1 MKIGVIDV
9 GTNAAKL
16 KICEVNSEEIS
27 TLYQT
32 RIPLRLGD
40 DVFDNERIS
49 EIKKAQF
56 IYTIQAF
63 YSTCLA
69 FEVDKIRAVA
79 TSAMRIAQ
87 NAQEIIR
94 EIKSNVKLDLEVISG
109 DEEARLIQE
118 GLSLLDFDKT
128 KPYLIIDVGGGSTE
142 ISVFQNEEKIAAKS
156 FELGAIRLLRHK
168 ENETIWQD
176 LTDWLTN
183 SIGIEQ
189 EIRVFG
195 TGGNINKVHKIL
207 ATSNSDQIS
216 LFKIKELHQEMFPL
230 TFQERMTK
238 FDLKVDR
245 ADVIVPAMEIFI
257 FIMMKLQVNSISIPK
272 IGLSDG
278 IIVDIIKENKN

>member
-79 TSAMRIAQ
+79 TSAMRIAE

-94 EIKSNVKLDLEVISG
+94 EINSNVKLDLEVISG

-183 SIGIEQ
+183 SIEIEH

-216 LFKIKELHQEMFPL
+216 LFKINELHQEMFPL

-257 FIMMKLQVNSISIPK
+257 FIMEKLQVNSISIPK

>member
-69 FEVDKIRAVA
+69 FEVNKIRAVA

-87 NAQEIIR
+87 NAEEIIR

-257 FIMMKLQVNSISIPK
+257 FILEKLQVNSISIPK

>member
-16 KICEVNSEEIS
+16 KICKVNSEEIS

-49 EIKKAQF
+49 ETKKEQF
-56 IYTIQAF
+56 IHTIQAF

-79 TSAMRIAQ
+79 TSAMRIAE

-94 EIKSNVKLDLEVISG
+94 DIKSNVKLDLEVISG

-142 ISVFQNEEKIAAKS
+142 ISIFENGEKIAAKS

-168 ENETIWQD
+168 ENQTIWQD

-183 SIGIEQ
+183 SIEIEH

-257 FIMMKLQVNSISIPK
+257 FIMEKLQVNSISIPK

>member
-79 TSAMRIAQ
+79 TSAMRIAE

-94 EIKSNVKLDLEVISG
+94 EINSNVKLDLEVISG

-257 FIMMKLQVNSISIPK
+257 FILEKLQVNSISIPK

-278 IIVDIIKENKN
+278 IIVDIIKQIKN

>member
-16 KICEVNSEEIS
+16 KICDVTNSEIR
-27 TLYQT
+27 TLYQA

-49 EIKKAQF
+49 ETKKEQF
-56 IYTIQAF
+56 IHTIQAF

-79 TSAMRIAQ
+79 TSAMRIAE
-87 NAQEIIR
+87 NAQEIIQ

-142 ISVFQNEEKIAAKS
+142 ISIYENGEKIVAKS

-176 LTDWLTN
+176 LADWLTN
-183 SIGIEQ
+183 SIEIEN
-189 EIRVFG
+189 EIHVFG

>member
-16 KICEVNSEEIS
+16 KICKVNSEEIS

-49 EIKKAQF
+49 ETKKEQF
-56 IYTIQAF
+56 IHTIQAF

-79 TSAMRIAQ
+79 TSAMRIAE

-142 ISVFQNEEKIAAKS
+142 ISTFENGEKIAAKS

-183 SIGIEQ
+183 SIGIEH

-245 ADVIVPAMEIFI
+245 ADVILPAMEIFI
-257 FIMMKLQVNSISIPK
+257 FIMTKLQVNSISIPK

>member
-16 KICEVNSEEIS
+16 KICKVNSEEIS

-49 EIKKAQF
+49 ETKKEQF
-56 IYTIQAF
+56 IHTIQAF

-79 TSAMRIAQ
+79 TSAMRIAE

-142 ISVFQNEEKIAAKS
+142 ISIFENGEKIAAKS

-168 ENETIWQD
+168 ENQTIWQD
-176 LTDWLTN
+176 LSDWLTN
-183 SIGIEQ
+183 SIENEH

-257 FIMMKLQVNSISIPK
+257 FIMEKLQVNSISIPK

-278 IIVDIIKENKN
+278 IIVDIMKENKN

>member
-16 KICEVNSEEIS
+16 KICEANSEEIS
-27 TLYQT
+27 NLYQT

-49 EIKKAQF
+49 ETKKTKF
-56 IYTIQAF
+56 IHTIQAF

-69 FEVDKIRAVA
+69 FEVDKIRVVA

-87 NAQEIIR
+87 NAQEVIQ
-94 EIKSNVKLDLEVISG
+94 EIKSKVKLDLEVISG

-128 KPYLIIDVGGGSTE
+128 KHYLIIDVGGGSTE
-142 ISVFQNEEKIAAKS
+142 ISVFQNEEKVAAKS
-156 FELGAIRLLRHK
+156 FELGAIRLLRNK
-168 ENETIWQD
+168 ENQTIWHE
-176 LTDWLTN
+176 LTEWLTN
-183 SIGIEQ
+183 SIGIEH

-216 LFKIKELHQEMFPL
+216 LFKIKKLYQEMFPL

-257 FIMMKLQVNSISIPK
+257 FIMEKLQVNSISIPK

-278 IIVDIIKENKN
+278 IIVDIMKQNKN

>member
-16 KICEVNSEEIS
+16 KICKVNSEEIS

-49 EIKKAQF
+49 ETKKEQF
-56 IYTIQAF
+56 IHTIQAF

-79 TSAMRIAQ
+79 TSAMRIAE

-142 ISVFQNEEKIAAKS
+142 ISTFENGEKIAAKS

-176 LTDWLTN
+176 LADWLTN
-183 SIGIEQ
+183 SIEIEN
-189 EIRVFG
+189 EIHVFG

-257 FIMMKLQVNSISIPK
+257 FIMEKLKVNSISIPK

>member
-69 FEVDKIRAVA
+69 FEVNKIRAVA

-87 NAQEIIR
+87 NAEEIIR

-216 LFKIKELHQEMFPL
+216 LFKINELHQEMFPL

-257 FIMMKLQVNSISIPK
+257 FILEKLQVNSISIPK

-278 IIVDIIKENKN
+278 IIVDIIKQIKN

>member
-16 KICEVNSEEIS
+16 KICKVNSEEIS

-32 RIPLRLGD
+32 RSPLRLGD

-49 EIKKAQF
+49 ETKKEQF
-56 IYTIQAF
+56 IHTIQAF

-79 TSAMRIAQ
+79 TSAMRIAE

-142 ISVFQNEEKIAAKS
+142 ISTFENGEKIAAKS

-176 LTDWLTN
+176 LADWLTN
-183 SIGIEQ
+183 SIEIEH

-257 FIMMKLQVNSISIPK
+257 FIMEKLKVNSISIPK

-278 IIVDIIKENKN
+278 IIVDIMKENKN

>member
-16 KICEVNSEEIS
+16 KICKVNSEEIS

-49 EIKKAQF
+49 ETKKEQF
-56 IYTIQAF
+56 IHTIQAF

-79 TSAMRIAQ
+79 TSAMRIAE
-87 NAQEIIR
+87 NAQEITQ
-94 EIKSNVKLDLEVISG
+94 EIKSSVQLNLEVISG

-142 ISVFQNEEKIAAKS
+142 ISIFENGEKIAAKS

-168 ENETIWQD
+168 ENETIWKD

-183 SIGIEQ
+183 SIGIEH

-216 LFKIKELHQEMFPL
+216 LFKIKELHQEMFLL

-257 FIMMKLQVNSISIPK
+257 FIMEKLKVNSISIPK

>member
-16 KICEVNSEEIS
+16 KICEANSEEIS
-27 TLYQT
+27 NLYQT

-49 EIKKAQF
+49 ETKKTKF
-56 IYTIQAF
+56 IHTIQAF

-69 FEVDKIRAVA
+69 FEVDKIRVVA

-87 NAQEIIR
+87 NAQEVIQ
-94 EIKSNVKLDLEVISG
+94 EIKSKVKLDLEVISG

-128 KPYLIIDVGGGSTE
+128 KHYLIIDVGGGSTE
-142 ISVFQNEEKIAAKS
+142 ISVFQNEEKVAAKS
-156 FELGAIRLLRHK
+156 FELGAIRLLRNK
-168 ENETIWQD
+168 ENQTIWHE
-176 LTDWLTN
+176 LTEWLTN
-183 SIGIEQ
+183 SIGIEH

-216 LFKIKELHQEMFPL
+216 LFKIKKLYQEMFSL

-238 FDLKVDR
+238 FDLKIDR
-245 ADVIVPAMEIFI
+245 ADVILPAMEIFI
-257 FIMMKLQVNSISIPK
+257 FILEKLQVNSISIPK

-278 IIVDIIKENKN
+278 IIVDIMKQNKN

>member
-16 KICEVNSEEIS
+16 KICKVNSEEIS

-49 EIKKAQF
+49 ETKKEQF
-56 IYTIQAF
+56 IHTIKAF

-79 TSAMRIAQ
+79 TSAMRIAE

-94 EIKSNVKLDLEVISG
+94 KIKSNVKLDLEVISG

-142 ISVFQNEEKIAAKS
+142 ISTFENGEKIAAKS
-156 FELGAIRLLRHK
+156 
-168 ENETIWQD
+168 
-176 LTDWLTN
+176 
-183 SIGIEQ
+183 
-189 EIRVFG
+189 
-195 TGGNINKVHKIL
+195 
-207 ATSNSDQIS
+207 
-216 LFKIKELHQEMFPL
+216 
-230 TFQERMTK
+230 
-238 FDLKVDR
+238 
-245 ADVIVPAMEIFI
+245 
-257 FIMMKLQVNSISIPK
+257 
-272 IGLSDG
+272 
-278 IIVDIIKENKN
+278 

>member
-16 KICEVNSEEIS
+16 KICDVTNSEIR
-27 TLYQT
+27 TLYQA

-49 EIKKAQF
+49 ETKKEQF
-56 IYTIQAF
+56 IHTIQAF

-79 TSAMRIAQ
+79 TSAMRIAE

-142 ISVFQNEEKIAAKS
+142 ISIYENGEKIVAKS

-176 LTDWLTN
+176 LADWLTN
-183 SIGIEQ
+183 SIEIEN
-189 EIRVFG
+189 EIHVFG

>member
-16 KICEVNSEEIS
+16 KICDVTNSEIR
-27 TLYQT
+27 TLYQA

-40 DVFDNERIS
+40 DVFDNEYIS
-49 EIKKAQF
+49 ERKINQL
-56 IYTIQAF
+56 IHTIQAF
-63 YSTCLA
+63 HSTCLA
-69 FEVDKIRAVA
+69 FEVENIRAVA
-79 TSAMRIAQ
+79 TSAMRIAK
-87 NAQEIIR
+87 NAKEIIE
-94 EIKSNVKLDLEVISG
+94 EIRSSINIDLEVISG

-142 ISVFQNEEKIAAKS
+142 ISIFENGEKIVAKS

-176 LTDWLTN
+176 LADWLTN
-183 SIGIEQ
+183 SIEIEN
-189 EIRVFG
+189 EIHVFG

-245 ADVIVPAMEIFI
+245 ADVIVPAMQIFI
-257 FIMMKLQVNSISIPK
+257 FIMEKLQVNSISIPK

-278 IIVDIIKENKN
+278 IIVDIMKENKN

>member
-16 KICEVNSEEIS
+16 KICEGNSEEIS

-49 EIKKAQF
+49 ETKKEQF
-56 IYTIQAF
+56 IHTIQAF

-69 FEVDKIRAVA
+69 FELDKIRAVA
-79 TSAMRIAQ
+79 TSAMRIAE

-142 ISVFQNEEKIAAKS
+142 ISIFENGEKIAAKS

-168 ENETIWQD
+168 ENQTIWQD

-183 SIGIEQ
+183 SIEIEH
-189 EIRVFG
+189 EIRIFG

-257 FIMMKLQVNSISIPK
+257 FILEKLQVNSISIPK

-278 IIVDIIKENKN
+278 IIVDIIKQIKN

>member
-27 TLYQT
+27 TVYQT

-69 FEVDKIRAVA
+69 FEVNKIRAVA

-87 NAQEIIR
+87 NAEEIIR

-168 ENETIWQD
+168 ENETIWKD

-216 LFKIKELHQEMFPL
+216 LFKINELHQEMFPL

-257 FIMMKLQVNSISIPK
+257 FILEKLQVNSISIPK

-278 IIVDIIKENKN
+278 IIVDIIKQIKN

>member
-16 KICEVNSEEIS
+16 KICKVNSEEIS

-49 EIKKAQF
+49 ETKKEQF
-56 IYTIQAF
+56 IHTIQAF

-79 TSAMRIAQ
+79 TSAMRIAE

-94 EIKSNVKLDLEVISG
+94 EINSNVKLDLEVISG

-142 ISVFQNEEKIAAKS
+142 ISVFQNEEKIAVKS

-168 ENETIWQD
+168 EIETIWQD

-183 SIGIEQ
+183 SIGIEH

-257 FIMMKLQVNSISIPK
+257 FILEKLQVNSISIPK

-278 IIVDIIKENKN
+278 IIVDIMKENKN

>member
-16 KICEVNSEEIS
+16 KICKVNSEEIS

-49 EIKKAQF
+49 ETKKEQF
-56 IYTIQAF
+56 IHTIQAF

-79 TSAMRIAQ
+79 TSAMRIAE

-142 ISVFQNEEKIAAKS
+142 ISTFENGEKIAAKS

-176 LTDWLTN
+176 LADWLTN
-183 SIGIEQ
+183 SIEIEH

-278 IIVDIIKENKN
+278 IIVDILKENKN

>member
-16 KICEVNSEEIS
+16 KICKVNSEEIS

-49 EIKKAQF
+49 ETKKEQF
-56 IYTIQAF
+56 LHTIQAF

-79 TSAMRIAQ
+79 TSAMRIAE

-142 ISVFQNEEKIAAKS
+142 ISVFQNEEKIAVKS

-168 ENETIWQD
+168 EIETIWQD

-257 FIMMKLQVNSISIPK
+257 FILEKLQVNSISIPK

-278 IIVDIIKENKN
+278 IIVDIIKQIKN

>member
-16 KICEVNSEEIS
+16 KICKVNSEEIS

-49 EIKKAQF
+49 ETKKEQF
-56 IYTIQAF
+56 IHTLQAF

-69 FEVDKIRAVA
+69 FEGDKIRAVA
-79 TSAMRIAQ
+79 TSAMRIAE

-142 ISVFQNEEKIAAKS
+142 ISIFENGEKIAAKS

-168 ENETIWQD
+168 ENQTIWQD

-183 SIGIEQ
+183 SIEIEH

-257 FIMMKLQVNSISIPK
+257 FIMEKLKVNSISIPK

-278 IIVDIIKENKN
+278 IIVDIMKENKN

>member
-16 KICEVNSEEIS
+16 KICKVNSEEIS

-49 EIKKAQF
+49 ETKKEQF
-56 IYTIQAF
+56 IHTIQAF

-79 TSAMRIAQ
+79 TSAMRIAE

-94 EIKSNVKLDLEVISG
+94 EINSNVKLDLEVISG

-257 FIMMKLQVNSISIPK
+257 FILEKLQVNSISIPK

-278 IIVDIIKENKN
+278 IIVDIIKQIKN

>member
-16 KICEVNSEEIS
+16 KICKVNSEEIS

-49 EIKKAQF
+49 ETKKEQF
-56 IYTIQAF
+56 IHTIQAF

-79 TSAMRIAQ
+79 TSAMRIAE

-142 ISVFQNEEKIAAKS
+142 ISTFENGEKIAAKS

-183 SIGIEQ
+183 SIGIEH

-257 FIMMKLQVNSISIPK
+257 FILEKLQVNSISIPK

-278 IIVDIIKENKN
+278 IIVDIIKQIKN

>member
-16 KICEVNSEEIS
+16 KICKVNSEEIS

-49 EIKKAQF
+49 ETKKEQF
-56 IYTIQAF
+56 LHTIQAF

-79 TSAMRIAQ
+79 TSAMRIAE

-168 ENETIWQD
+168 ENETIWKD

-183 SIGIEQ
+183 SIEIEH

-257 FIMMKLQVNSISIPK
+257 FILEKLQVNSISIPK